1 MEEIFT
7 KTRVSSNLFLLHN
20 DYKQSSFVNNIES
33 IDQKYPKWTLNKQAV
48 INKVKCLMWN
58 SKREEAP
65 VNNSVSFC
73 SRKEKKT
80 PKTRLSENTIT

>member
-7 KTRVSSNLFLLHN
+7 KTRVPSNFFLLHN
-20 DYKQSSFVNNIES
+20 DYKQSSFVNNLES
-33 IDQKYPKWTLNKQAV
+33 IGQKYPKWTLKKQAV

-58 SKREEAP
+58 SKWEKAP

-73 SRKEKKT
+73 SKKEKKT